1 MFSGNYRLAI
11 ARVRAAKTHSVL
23 TMFGIIV
30 GIVSVVTIV
39 SLGEG
44 VKRQVVNQSGKLGS
58 NVLTVR
64 PGNFV
69 ERDSSGDIVRV
80 DAAQAY
86 GFGSGSLSERD
97 IQVINQVP
105 DVSNVIPLN
114 LFQTDVVS
122 GDVSYSDGFVLGTDA
137 IFPDVIQNDIA
148 YGNYFTDGEEGRN
161 LAVIGR
167 RVAEQ
172 LFKENIPIGQ
182 AFTVRGEEFI
192 VRGVFDEFGSS
203 VLGQGIDLNKAV
215 FVPRPA
221 LKKLAGDSALLTQIL
236 VRTKTDKAGQVVVGL
251 RSQLKEAHGGAQDF
265 TILKQDENITI
276 ASDMF
281 KLLTKFVVVI
291 GIVSLAVG
299 GIGIMNIMLASVS
312 ERTYE
317 IGIRKAVGAT
327 NRQIRNQFM
336 AEAVVLGLVGGAL
349 GVIGS
354 FATSFLIR
362 ISTNLHPVIS
372 WPVVGL
378 AVVASL
384 IVGIVF
390 GTVPAV
396 KAARKDP
403 ITALRGS
410 A

>member
-1 MFSGNYRLAI
+1 MYSGNYRLAL

-69 ERDSSGDIVRV
+69 ERDANGDIVRV
-80 DAAQAY
+80 DATQAY

-105 DVSNVIPLN
+105 NVTDVVPLN
-114 LFQTDVVS
+114 LFQSDVVS
-122 GDVSYSDGFVLGTDA
+122 GSASYRDGFVLGTDA
-137 IFPDVIQNDIA
+137 VFPEVIQNDVA

-161 LAVIGR
+161 LAVIGK

-192 VRGVFDEFGSS
+192 VRGVFEEFGSS

-236 VRTKTDKAGQVVVGL
+236 VRTKNDQADEVVTQVG
-251 RSQLKEAHGGAQDF
+251 RRIQEAHGGARDF
-265 TILKQDENITI
+265 TILKQNENITI

-281 KLLTKFVVVI
+281 TLLTKFVVAI
-291 GIVSLAVG
+291 GIISLVVG

-336 AEAVVLGLVGGAL
+336 AEAVILGLVGGVL
-349 GVIGS
+349 GVVGS
-354 FATSFLIR
+354 FVASFLIR
-362 ISTNLHPVIS
+362 ILTNLHPVIS
-372 WPVVGL
+372 WPVIGL
-378 AVVASL
+378 AVVSSL
-384 IVGIVF
+384 TVGIIF

-410 A
+410 S